1 MRFKRFAEY
10 TVAFVL
16 VVLVVSLGLGYVLGQ
31 PVLLAYVETGS
42 MEPTLEAGDGFV
54 AVPAALAGDVEQG
67 DVVTFKAEELHG
79 GAPTTHRVVD
89 VHENG
94 YITQGDANPFTD
106 QSRNEPP
113 VTDGQVKAVALQVN
127 GEVVRLPHLGTG
139 VMALQD
145 GMQTVEGTIAG
156 IFGWQRLGSTELT
169 YLLFG
174 GGVILF
180 GASLLA
186 GEGNRDRSA
195 SRERSRDRSGVI
207 DSRYLLI
214 ACVVL
219 LCAGATAAMVM
230 PAGTESYGIVS
241 TEGSGSAN
249 PTIIPVGETDEF
261 EYTVHNGGIVPIV
274 SYLEPRSGGI
284 ETQPEQHRM
293 AANQSANSTV
303 TLHADDDTGYH
314 VESMTEYRY
323 LLVLPPRII
332 DSLYVVHPWVPYLA
346 VNTVI
351 GAPLVVFWRLFGG
364 TSDRIRLRRRARSR
378 TGGFFD

>member
-1 MRFKRFAEY
+1 MRFRRFAEY

-67 DVVTFKAEELHG
+67 DVITFKAEELHG

-89 VHENG
+89 VQKNG
-94 YITQGDANPFTD
+94 YITQGDANLFTD
-106 QSRNEPP
+106 QSRNEPA
-113 VTDGQVKAVALQVN
+113 VTDGQVLAVALQVN
-127 GEVVRLPHLGTG
+127 GEVVRIPHLGTG
-139 VMALQD
+139 VMALQS
-145 GMQTVEGTIAG
+145 GIQTIEGAIAG

-186 GEGNRDRSA
+186 GEDSRDRSD

-207 DSRYLLI
+207 DSRYLLV

-261 EYTVHNGGIVPIV
+261 EYTVHNGGFVPIV

-284 ETQPEQHRM
+284 ETQAGQHRLT
-293 AANQSANSTV
+293 ANESANSTV

-323 LLVLPPRII
+323 LLVLPPKII

-346 VNTVI
+346 VNAVI
-351 GAPLVVFWRLFGG
+351 GTPLVVFWRLFGG

-378 TGGFFD
+378 TSGFFD